1 MPLGPDTRPARDQDF
16 EVHRGIIPDVNR
28 KRKIGFGWQPKPTG
42 SAAANPSCGGLAAHS
57 TVLRAGSVLP
67 EEILSTLISSG
78 WKRVPGDQLP
88 SEPTMFSTMRSV
100 RAEIVKKAFT
110 SSADRM
116 IDPSAT

>member
-1 MPLGPDTRPARDQDF
+1 MARLSNQHARRMRSPERICF
-16 EVHRGIIPDVNR
+16 GLAAETNR
-28 KRKIGFGWQPKPTG
+28 
-42 SAAANPSCGGLAAHS
+42 LAAHS